1 MSFGS
6 RRRTLTS
13 VGDALRGI
21 ARHQAAGTLTIE
33 IEEEPEMDEHA
44 RIQTVDPALDPDDTE
59 SVTDLGDAA
68 QGKADADFTTS
79 DTDF

>member
-1 MSFGS
+1 
-6 RRRTLTS
+6 
-13 VGDALRGI
+13 
-21 ARHQAAGTLTIE
+21 
-33 IEEEPEMDEHA
+33 MDEHA